1 MLRLRYGSR
10 RDDPMPFILTLTPS
24 YVAHAIGKTP
34 PIMLQIQEYVQR
46 NAEHLKSVAHNAKM
60 RGLNAQVLE

>member
-1 MLRLRYGSR
+1 
-10 RDDPMPFILTLTPS
+10 MPFILTLTPS
-24 YVAHAIGKTP
+24 YVAHALGKTP
-34 PIMLQIQEYVQR
+34 PIMLPNIQEYVQR